1 MFVSGSIFAVKDNYR
16 QYAALLK
23 NACIDYLHIDIFQ
36 NNHNF
41 QLNDLEMF
49 KGDFL
54 PLDLHLIYQSFSEND
69 IEVINHSRAKFVNVQ
84 YESLV
89 EKNEIRRISNKI
101 RASFGIALT
110 AETPLEII
118 DENINYISQ
127 VLVMCSQPGVSG
139 VAFEEKNYERIEK
152 IRDKYPT
159 LKIWVDGGIDNRIA
173 EKVGKLKVDVI
184 VSGSYLC
191 RDLKNIYSLAYKLK
205 YLNEENVKV
214 TRNMLHLNELPIVE
228 KSAEFSNIIIEMNNY
243 RMGAV
248 LIMESEKLA
257 GIITDG
263 DVRRGIEAYGKD
275 IFEKRAFELMNEL
288 PFSIDSEK
296 TMEEAFEQLSRKKK
310 RTDFIPVIENGKL
323 IGALDLHVGL

>member
-16 QYAALLK
+16 QYAELLK
-23 NACIDYLHIDIFQ
+23 NACIDYLHIDISQ
-36 NNHNF
+36 KDYNF

-54 PLDLHLIYQSFSEND
+54 PLDLHLIYQNFSEND
-69 IEVINHSRAKFVNVQ
+69 VKAINHSRAKFVNVQ
-84 YESLV
+84 YESLKD
-89 EKNEIRRISNKI
+89 KNEIRSISGKI
-101 RASFGIALT
+101 NASFGIALT
-110 AETPLEII
+110 AETPLEML
-118 DENINYISQ
+118 DENIDYISQ

-139 VAFEEKNYERIEK
+139 AVFKEENYERIEK

-159 LKIWVDGGIDNRIA
+159 LKIWVDGGIDNKIA
-173 EKVGKLKVDVI
+173 EKVGKLKADVI

-205 YLNEENVKV
+205 YLNEENIKV
-214 TRNMLHLNELPIVE
+214 TRNMLHLNELPVVK
-228 KSAEFSNIIIEMNNY
+228 KSAEFSDIIIEMNHY

-248 LIMESEKLA
+248 LIMERGELA

-263 DVRRGIEAYGKD
+263 DVRRGIEEYGKE
-275 IFEKRAFELMNEL
+275 IFEKKAFELMNQL
-288 PFSIDSEK
+288 PFSTDSGK
-296 TMEEAFEQLSRKKK
+296 TMEEVFESLTRMRK
-310 RTDFIPVIENGKL
+310 RTDFIPVTENGKL

>member
-1 MFVSGSIFAVKDNYR
+1 MFVSGSIFAVQDNYK
-16 QYAALLK
+16 QYAELLK
-23 NACIDYLHIDIFQ
+23 SACIDYLHIDIFQ
-36 NNHNF
+36 NKNNF
-41 QLNDLEMF
+41 QLKDLEMF

-54 PLDLHLIYQSFSEND
+54 PLDLHLIYQRFSEND
-69 IEVINHSRAKFVNVQ
+69 MEVINHSKVKFVNVQ
-84 YESLV
+84 YETLIDK
-89 EKNEIRRISNKI
+89 EEIKKISGRIHAN
-101 RASFGIALT
+101 FGLALT
-110 AETPLEII
+110 VDTPLEII

-139 VAFEEKNYERIEK
+139 AAFEEKNYERIEK

-159 LKIWVDGGIDNRIA
+159 LKIWVDGGIDNEIA
-173 EKVGKLKVDVI
+173 QRVGKLKVDVI

-191 RDLKNIYSLAYKLK
+191 KDLKNIYSLAYKLK

-228 KSAEFSNIIIEMNNY
+228 KYAEFSDVIVEMNRY

-248 LIMESEKLA
+248 LIAEKGELI

-263 DVRRGIEAYGKD
+263 DVRRGITTYGKD
-275 IFEKRAFELMNEL
+275 IFEKKAIEFMNKS

-296 TMEEAFEQLSRKKK
+296 TMEEVFETLTQSRKGQIL
-310 RTDFIPVIENGKL
+310 FL
-323 IGALDLHVGL
+323 

>member
-16 QYAALLK
+16 QYAELLK

-36 NNHNF
+36 RDSHF
-41 QLNDLEMF
+41 RLDDLEMF

-54 PLDLHLIYQSFSEND
+54 PLDLHLIYQGFSGND
-69 IEVINHSRAKFVNVQ
+69 IELINRSKAKFVNVQ
-84 YESLV
+84 YEALAD
-89 EKNEIRRISNKI
+89 KDEIRRISGKVN
-101 RASFGIALT
+101 AGFGIALT

-127 VLVMCSQPGVSG
+127 VLVMCSLPGVSG
-139 VAFEEKNYERIEK
+139 AAFEEKNYERIRK
-152 IRDKYPT
+152 IRDRYPT
-159 LKIWVDGGIDNRIA
+159 LRIWVDGGIDNRIA
-173 EKVGKLKVDVI
+173 ERVGKLKADVI

-205 YLNEENVKV
+205 YMNEDNVKV
-214 TRNMLHLNELPIVE
+214 TRNMLHLNELPIVG
-228 KSAEFSNIIIEMNNY
+228 KSAEFPDVIMEMNRY

-248 LIMESEKLA
+248 LVLERGELA

-263 DVRRGIEAYGKD
+263 DVRRGIEAYGKE
-275 IFEKRAFELMNEL
+275 IFEKKAFEFMNTL
-288 PFSIDSEK
+288 PFSIDAER
-296 TMEEAFEQLSRKKK
+296 TMEEVFESLTRKQK
-310 RTDFIPVIENGKL
+310 RTDFIPVVEKGKL

>member
-16 QYAALLK
+16 QYAKLLK

-36 NNHNF
+36 KEHNF
-41 QLNDLEMF
+41 QLDDLEMF
-49 KGDFL
+49 KRDFL

-69 IEVINHSRAKFVNVQ
+69 IEAINRSKAKFVNVQ
-84 YESLV
+84 YESLMD
-89 EKNEIRRISNKI
+89 KDEIRKISSKI
-101 RASFGIALT
+101 NASFGLALT
-110 AETPLEII
+110 IETPLEII
-118 DENINYISQ
+118 DETIDYISQ
-127 VLVMCSQPGVSG
+127 VLLMCSQPGISG
-139 VAFEEKNYERIEK
+139 AVFKEENYERIER

-159 LKIWVDGGIDNRIA
+159 LKIWVDGGIDNKIA
-173 EKVGKLKVDVI
+173 EKVGKLKADVI

-214 TRNMLHLNELPIVE
+214 TRNMLHLNELPVVE
-228 KSAEFSNIIIEMNNY
+228 ESAEFSDIIIEMNRY

-248 LIMESEKLA
+248 LVMKREALA

-263 DVRRGIEAYGKD
+263 DVRRGIEVYGKE
-275 IFEKRAFELMNEL
+275 IFEKKAFEFMNKF
-288 PFSIDSEK
+288 PFSIHSSR
-296 TMEEAFEQLSRKKK
+296 TMEEVFESLTRMKK
-310 RTDFIPVIENGKL
+310 RTDFIPVLENGKL

>member
-1 MFVSGSIFAVKDNYR
+1 MFVSGSIFAVKNNYR
-16 QYAALLK
+16 QYAELLK

-36 NNHNF
+36 GDCNF
-41 QLNDLEMF
+41 RLEDLEMF

-54 PLDLHLIYQSFSEND
+54 PLDLHLLYQSFSEND
-69 IEVINHSRAKFVNVQ
+69 IEVLNHSKAKFVNVQ
-84 YESLV
+84 YESLID
-89 EKNEIRRISNKI
+89 KDEIRRISNKI
-101 RASFGIALT
+101 NSSFGIALT
-110 AETPLEII
+110 VETPLEII

-127 VLVMCSQPGVSG
+127 VLVMCSQPGISG
-139 VAFEEKNYERIEK
+139 AAFEEKNYERIEK
-152 IRDKYPT
+152 IRDRYPT
-159 LKIWVDGGIDNRIA
+159 LKIWVDGGIDNKIA
-173 EKVGKLKVDVI
+173 ERVGKLKADII

-228 KSAEFSNIIIEMNNY
+228 KNAGFSDIIIEMNRY

-248 LIMESEKLA
+248 LIMERGELA

-263 DVRRGIEAYGKD
+263 DVRRGIEEYGKE
-275 IFEKRAFELMNEL
+275 IFEKRAFEFMNKL
-288 PFSIDSEK
+288 PFSIDSGK
-296 TMEEAFEQLSRKKK
+296 TMEEVFESLTRKQK
-310 RTDFIPVIENGKL
+310 RTDFIPVIEKGKL